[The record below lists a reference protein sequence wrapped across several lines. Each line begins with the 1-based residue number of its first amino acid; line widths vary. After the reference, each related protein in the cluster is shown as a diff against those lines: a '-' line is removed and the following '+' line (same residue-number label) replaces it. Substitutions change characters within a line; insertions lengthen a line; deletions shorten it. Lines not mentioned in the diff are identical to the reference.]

1 MDHLTFAIQRGP
13 EVARGLLVNAIS
25 ELIGRLRP
33 EHWVRLAVCGNPVQL
48 SLFAGWEIRD
58 LAYAGANKLAKEGV
72 DSVDR
77 SGRVVP
83 GPDLGFPEGTEVV
96 IPPAIRHEI
105 GADALAMMLKSGFL
119 DDDYCMVTDY
129 GTNAEMALKVGD
141 RIFSGSAAA
150 GPAIE
155 GQQIAAGMLAGPGA
169 VSDLVRK
176 PAGWQVKVLDRQLEA
191 QNGLL
196 LNLRSGICRAA
207 GITPVGITGTGVIA
221 LIYAGLQDECIEPPH
236 LAGGEVRLTKR
247 IVFTEHDL
255 QEAGK
260 ALGALRAGQMTLM
273 QAADVAPREVQTM
286 YMAGASGT
294 YVDPVKAQAVGIVP
308 PDATRLV
315 QVGNTSLELAKDLAR
330 DPDIL
335 SELNALRQQL
345 LAEHIMFATSDVFRN
360 LYVYELAL
368 WTEGMAP
375 DRYRKLLEGYGL
387 SGYLDDHV
395 TPRVERQVMRDI
407 RDLGEGLDIFDGCT
421 ALTASW
427 SCKLCMRC
435 VQFCP
440 EKALSFADG
449 KFSINTGRCLGSA
462 CGRCEEVCPDR
473 VFKQSSFVSMNMK

>member
-176 PAGWQVKVLDRQLEA
+176 HR
-191 QNGLL
+191 
-196 LNLRSGICRAA
+196 
-207 GITPVGITGTGVIA
+207 T
-221 LIYAGLQDECIEPPH
+221 
-236 LAGGEVRLTKR
+236 VR
-247 IVFTEHDL
+247 
-255 QEAGK
+255 
-260 ALGALRAGQMTLM
+260 
-273 QAADVAPREVQTM
+273 
-286 YMAGASGT
+286 
-294 YVDPVKAQAVGIVP
+294 
-308 PDATRLV
+308 
-315 QVGNTSLELAKDLAR
+315 
-330 DPDIL
+330 
-335 SELNALRQQL
+335 
-345 LAEHIMFATSDVFRN
+345 
-360 LYVYELAL
+360 
-368 WTEGMAP
+368 
-375 DRYRKLLEGYGL
+375 
-387 SGYLDDHV
+387 
-395 TPRVERQVMRDI
+395 
-407 RDLGEGLDIFDGCT
+407 C
-421 ALTASW
+421 
-427 SCKLCMRC
+427 
-435 VQFCP
+435 
-440 EKALSFADG
+440 
-449 KFSINTGRCLGSA
+449 
-462 CGRCEEVCPDR
+462 
-473 VFKQSSFVSMNMK
+473 